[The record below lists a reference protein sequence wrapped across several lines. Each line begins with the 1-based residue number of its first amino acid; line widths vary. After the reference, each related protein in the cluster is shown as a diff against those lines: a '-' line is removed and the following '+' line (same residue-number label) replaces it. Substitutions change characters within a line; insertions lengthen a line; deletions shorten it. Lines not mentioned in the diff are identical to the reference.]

1 MLPQISKVYL
11 MRTSKE
17 LILSS
22 KAFTK
27 EDRFKSWSETV
38 ITIVLLTASLCI
50 TFLALPIAVRLIFS
64 VMTALLYVRLFVIYH
79 DYQHHA
85 ILQKS
90 NFASLLMKAI
100 GLYLLSP
107 QNVWKRSHDHHHN
120 HNSKLTSN
128 GIGSYPTVSKHT
140 YLSMSKLEKNIYLIN
155 RHPLT
160 VFLGYFTLFIYWLNI
175 KSFMQSPKK
184 HLDSLGSLVFH
195 VVAGYLVWL
204 QFGATTFIISWFSPF
219 LLAFAIGSY
228 LFYSQHNFPGAEFR
242 ENQDWQYDKAALNST
257 SLMKMNPFLQWMT
270 GNIGLHH
277 VHHLNSRIPFYR
289 LKEAMDN
296 IPELQHVT
304 TTSWKPTDMYRC
316 LRLKLWDADKGK
328 MIRLDEL

>member
-1 MLPQISKVYL
+1 
-11 MRTSKE
+11 
-17 LILSS
+17 
-22 KAFTK
+22 
-27 EDRFKSWSETV
+27 
-38 ITIVLLTASLCI
+38 
-50 TFLALPIAVRLIFS
+50 
-64 VMTALLYVRLFVIYH
+64 
-79 DYQHHA
+79 
-85 ILQKS
+85 
-90 NFASLLMKAI
+90 
-100 GLYLLSP
+100 
-107 QNVWKRSHDHHHN
+107 
-120 HNSKLTSN
+120 
-128 GIGSYPTVSKHT
+128 
-140 YLSMSKLEKNIYLIN
+140 
-155 RHPLT
+155 
-160 VFLGYFTLFIYWLNI
+160 
-175 KSFMQSPKK
+175 MQSPKK

>member
-140 YLSMSKLEKNIYLIN
+140 YLSMSKLEKNVYLIN

>member
-1 MLPQISKVYL
+1 
-11 MRTSKE
+11 MRSSKE

-38 ITIVLLTASLCI
+38 ITIVLLTVSLCI

-90 NFASLLMKAI
+90 NFASLLMKAV

-140 YLSMSKLEKNIYLIN
+140 YLSMSKLEKNVYLIN

-204 QFGATTFIISWFSPF
+204 QFGAITFIISWFSPF